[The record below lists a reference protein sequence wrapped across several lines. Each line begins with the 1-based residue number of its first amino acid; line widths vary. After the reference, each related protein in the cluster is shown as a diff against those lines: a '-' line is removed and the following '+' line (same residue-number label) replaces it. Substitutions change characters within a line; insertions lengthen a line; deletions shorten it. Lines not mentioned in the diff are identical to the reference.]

1 MRTLTC
7 SAHAPSRMRSK
18 LHTLKGHVEINPH
31 AANLHRLPNSPASKV
46 PNGLLVSYTRH
57 YSSAQRNLA
66 TAAKPEDCP

>member
-7 SAHAPSRMRSK
+7 SAHAPSRMRSNY
-18 LHTLKGHVEINPH
+18 TLKGRVEINPH
-31 AANLHRLPNSPASKV
+31 AANLHRLPNSRAGKV